1 MRVFK
6 SGVINM
12 ARGIKLFRVLGI
24 RISIDW
30 TWFIVFVL
38 FSWSLSAGYFP
49 FRHPGFSP
57 GTYIAM
63 GVVSAL
69 LLFVC
74 VLIHELCHSYTSN
87 RLGLEIREI
96 TLFIF
101 GGVAELTK
109 EPEDPATEFKI
120 AVAGPL
126 ASGLL
131 ALVFGISSTIFTAG
145 AFPVVNAILA
155 YLALINIVLLVF
167 NMIPGFPLDGG
178 RVLRAA
184 WWARTGDVDRATRV
198 ASLIGKGFAVFL
210 ILTGFL
216 QMFTG
221 NFTGGLWSVLIGVFV
236 QQAAESGYR
245 QVVIKRALNGLKVKD
260 IMSKDVVTVP
270 EEKRISEAVDDYFI
284 KYHHAT
290 FPVTSNSHV
299 SGLLTLNQVRNIDK
313 NEWESKSVGE
323 IMAPLGPKDTLSP
336 DDDAVDALQK
346 MASES
351 NSGRF
356 PVLDKGGKLV
366 GILSRTDIMKL
377 IEFRAGLQK

>member
-1 MRVFK
+1 
-6 SGVINM
+6 M

-24 RISIDW
+24 QISIDW

-38 FSWSLSAGYFP
+38 FAWSLSAGYFP
-49 FRHPGFSP
+49 FRHPGFTP
-57 GTYIAM
+57 GTYLAM

-69 LLFVC
+69 LLFAC
-74 VLIHELCHSYTSN
+74 VLVHELFHSYTSN

-109 EPEDPATEFKI
+109 EPDDPATEFKI

-131 ALVFGISSTIFTAG
+131 ALVFWLLSALFTGEAY
-145 AFPVVNAILA
+145 PVANAILS
-155 YLALINIVLLVF
+155 YLSLINIVLLVF

-210 ILTGFL
+210 ILSGLL

-245 QVVIKRALNGLKVKD
+245 QVVIKRALEGLKVKD
-260 IMSKDVVTVP
+260 IMSRDVVTVP
-270 EEKRISEAVDDYFI
+270 EDKRISEAVDDYFI

-299 SGLLTLNQVRNIDK
+299 SGLLTLNKVRNIDK
-313 NEWESKSVGE
+313 SEWERKSVGE
-323 IMAPLGPKDTLSP
+323 VMEPLGPKDTLSP
-336 DDDAVDALQK
+336 DDDAIEALRK
-346 MASES
+346 MASED

>member
-1 MRVFK
+1 
-6 SGVINM
+6 M
-12 ARGIKLFRVLGI
+12 ARGIKLFKVLGI
-24 RISIDW
+24 QISIDW

-49 FRHPGFSP
+49 FKHPGFAS
-57 GTYIAM
+57 GVYLTM
-63 GVVSAL
+63 GVVSAF
-69 LLFVC
+69 LLFAC
-74 VLIHELCHSYTSN
+74 VLIHELFHSLTSN
-87 RLGLEIREI
+87 RLGLEVREI

-126 ASGLL
+126 ASGVL
-131 ALVFGISSTIFTAG
+131 ALVFSVLSVIFTAG
-145 AFPVVNAILA
+145 AFPVINAIIS

-184 WWARTGDVDRATRV
+184 WWARTGDIDRATRV
-198 ASLIGKGFAVFL
+198 ASLIGKGFAIFL
-210 ILTGFL
+210 ILSGFL

-313 NEWESKSVGE
+313 NEWASKSVGE
-323 IMAPLGPKDTLSP
+323 VMEPLKPTDTLSP
-336 DDDAVDALQK
+336 DDDAMDALQK
-346 MASES
+346 MASEN

-356 PVLDKGGKLV
+356 PVLDKNGALV

-377 IEFRAGLQK
+377 LEMRAGLQK